1 MNSNQHADQEKF
13 DTALCLASKLHRDQR
28 RKATDIPYISH
39 LMAVSS
45 MVIEACDQV
54 PEFDREDLAIAALL
68 HDTLEDQGHKIT
80 LDEIEKTFGSLVAR
94 IVDDCSDAVIE
105 TKCQEKPPWKERKLA
120 YIARISSK
128 SRETLLVSCAD
139 KLHNARSILNDLKR
153 IGPELWER
161 FNADE
166 DGIRWYYREM
176 ARELRKAWPENPL
189 IDEFS
194 DTVCQ
199 IDNWK
204 PKENT

>member
-1 MNSNQHADQEKF
+1 MLSEKYEQ
-13 DTALCLASKLHRDQR
+13 ALCLAADLHRTQT
-28 RKATDIPYISH
+28 RKSTDIPYLSH

-54 PEFDREDLAIAALL
+54 PEFDCEDLAIAALL

-80 LDEIEKTFGSLVAR
+80 LEDIEQKFGSLVAS

-105 TKCQEKPPWKERKLA
+105 SEGQEKPPWKQRKLA

-139 KLHNARSILNDLKR
+139 KLHNASSILNDLKR

-176 ARELRKAWPENPL
+176 AQEMRKAWPENPL

-194 DTVCQ
+194 DTVRQ
-199 IDNWK
+199 IDTWK
-204 PKENT
+204 PREST

>member
-1 MNSNQHADQEKF
+1 MLNEKF
-13 DTALCLASKLHRDQR
+13 DKALCLASRLHRDQR

-80 LDEIEKTFGSLVAR
+80 LDEIEEQFGSLVAR
-94 IVDDCSDAVIE
+94 IVDDCSDTVIE
-105 TKCQEKPPWKERKLA
+105 TEGQEKPPWKGRKLA
-120 YIARISSK
+120 YIDKISGK
-128 SRETLLVSCAD
+128 RRETLLVSCAD
-139 KLHNARSILNDLKR
+139 KLHNARSILNDLNR
-153 IGPELWER
+153 IGPKVWKR
-161 FNADE
+161 FNAKE
-166 DGIRWYYREM
+166 QKVRWYYREM
-176 ARELRKAWPENPL
+176 AQEMRKAWPENPL

-204 PKENT
+204 PRENT